1 MNILA
6 GWQHILRKAWSV
18 RLALLSALL
27 SAAEV
32 AVQLLATVSPRPWF
46 AMAAAATSLAA
57 AIARVVAQPQL
68 AQPDT
73 QALRESMR
81 EALGLLPTPP
91 RPLEPDVHARL
102 QRLLKP

>member
-1 MNILA
+1 MKFLA
-6 GWQHILRKAWSV
+6 GWQSVLRKAWSV

-32 AVQLLATVSPRPWF
+32 AVQLLAAVSPRPWF

-57 AIARVVAQPQL
+57 AIARVVSQPQL
-68 AQPDT
+68 ASDT
-73 QALRESMR
+73 QELREAMR
-81 EALGLLPTPP
+81 EARGLLPTPP
-91 RPLEPDVHARL
+91 RPIEPDVYARL